1 MINVNNGILLLE
13 HVLLAMMDI
22 ISIMDLAVYDL
33 NETLYFT

>member
-33 NETLYFT
+33 NETLYFA

>member
-22 ISIMDLAVYDL
+22 ISITDLAVYDL
-33 NETLYFT
+33 NETLYFA